1 MKKFLKK
8 NKPVYKDALN
18 KSKND
23 KNDNKQRK
31 RKIIWYNPPYS
42 ANIKTNI
49 GKTFL
54 NLMKK
59 HFPKTNKLHKIF
71 NKNTVK
77 ISYS

>member
-1 MKKFLKK
+1 MKMI
-8 NKPVYKDALN
+8 
-18 KSKND
+18 

-54 NLMKK
+54 NLIKNK
-59 HFPKTNKLHKIF
+59 HFPKTNKLHKTF
-71 NKNTVK
+71 NRNTVK
-77 ISYS
+77 ISYNCMSNIPSIISICYSI